1 MKTLNKIA
9 VYCGSN
15 FGSTPDYYE
24 AAKLMGQTLAKQNIE
39 LVYGGG
45 NVGLM
50 GTIADSILNN
60 GGVVTGVI
68 PTFLKKKEVA
78 HKGLTKL
85 IETPDMATRKYKM
98 IELADG
104 FIAMAGG
111 IGTLEELYE
120 VLSLL
125 QLRQHAK
132 PIGILNTNGFFDPFL
147 STLKKCTDEGFMPK
161 ENLSLVCIATD
172 PDDLL
177 EQMRHFEFID
187 VQKWVNPAW
196 LDEANTLNNNNH
208 LLYQK

>member
-1 MKTLNKIA
+1 MQSLNTIA

-15 FGSTPDYYE
+15 FGITPDYYQ
-24 AAKLMGQTLAKQNIE
+24 AAKLMGKILANQNIR

-45 NVGLM
+45 KIGLM
-50 GTIADSILNN
+50 GAIADASLEH
-60 GGVVTGVI
+60 GGIVTGVI
-68 PTFLKKKEVA
+68 PTFLKQKEVA
-78 HKGLTKL
+78 HLRLTRL

-132 PIGILNTNGFFDPFL
+132 PIGILNTKNFFSPFL
-147 STLKKCTDEGFMPK
+147 DTLKQCANEGFMPQS
-161 ENLSLVCIATD
+161 NMDLICVSDD
-172 PDDLL
+172 PIELL
-177 EQMRHFEFID
+177 NQMTNFKFQD
-187 VQKWVNPAW
+187 TPKWIHPAW
-196 LDEANTLNNNNH
+196 LD
-208 LLYQK
+208 K